1 MNTLVKYITGKV
13 QCYDAGLLLLRL
25 LPSYYM
31 LTNHGWN
38 KIIAGHRDSFFKKL
52 ENLKEG
58 DIIELELLNKK
69 LK

>member
-38 KIIAGHRDSFFKKL
+38 KIINP
-52 ENLKEG
+52 E
-58 DIIELELLNKK
+58 IIIRIVPYVIA
-69 LK
+69 